1 MPPYLEEAAPA
12 SCVPGVRTKAAS
24 FSGSQSAH
32 SGEANAHQSQ
42 CARTHAGSRALR
54 AHVHAHARTHA
65 LQASCHQAHVHARA
79 RTRTHTRA
87 HTLRKPLSQPR
98 GSFAVTPA
106 LFSTSGCSPRCRIP
120 FPSAEPRVSPV
131 GDTQLRLLVP
141 LGRNLTCSP

>member
-79 RTRTHTRA
+79 RTHGHTQCISLCLNSGAPSLSPQRSF
-87 HTLRKPLSQPR
+87 LPLGAPHVAGSPSPR
-98 GSFAVTPA
+98 LSPGSAQSVTP
-106 LFSTSGCSPRCRIP
+106 S
-120 FPSAEPRVSPV
+120 SA
-131 GDTQLRLLVP
+131 
-141 LGRNLTCSP
+141 C